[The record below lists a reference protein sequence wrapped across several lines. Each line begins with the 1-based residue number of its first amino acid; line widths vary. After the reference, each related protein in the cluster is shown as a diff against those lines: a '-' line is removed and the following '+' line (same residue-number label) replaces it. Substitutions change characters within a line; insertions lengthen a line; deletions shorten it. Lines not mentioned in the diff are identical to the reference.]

1 MAMVRAAEVVGVAAN
16 LLYTWMYLKGMVPE
30 AYLGAALGS
39 VALMWTCSKR
49 GLLAE
54 SSLHLFYLFM
64 AGYGA
69 WVATSWTPWGSVS
82 WVWHVGSIA
91 LGCLA
96 WGALVPV
103 LKARGSS
110 LPVVDGFTTV
120 FSILATWWMI
130 QFDALNWWYWL
141 VIDLVSVWL
150 YAKRGMPW
158 GALLFAV
165 YSLMALDGCF
175 EAIEWF

>member
-64 AGYGA
+64 AGFGA

-91 LGCLA
+91 LGCL
-96 WGALVPV
+96 GASAEGSRVIP
-103 LKARGSS
+103 ARGESIHHG
-110 LPVVDGFTTV
+110 LQHPCHVVDDPIQRV
-120 FSILATWWMI
+120 ELVVLAR
-130 QFDALNWWYWL
+130 D
-141 VIDLVSVWL
+141 
-150 YAKRGMPW
+150 
-158 GALLFAV
+158 
-165 YSLMALDGCF
+165 
-175 EAIEWF
+175 

>member
-1 MAMVRAAEVVGVAAN
+1 
-16 LLYTWMYLKGMVPE
+16 
-30 AYLGAALGS
+30 
-39 VALMWTCSKR
+39 
-49 GLLAE
+49 
-54 SSLHLFYLFM
+54 
-64 AGYGA
+64 
-69 WVATSWTPWGSVS
+69 
-82 WVWHVGSIA
+82 
-91 LGCLA
+91 
-96 WGALVPV
+96 
-103 LKARGSS
+103 
-110 LPVVDGFTTV
+110 
-120 FSILATWWMI
+120 MI

>member
-1 MAMVRAAEVVGVAAN
+1 M
-16 LLYTWMYLKGMVPE
+16 
-30 AYLGAALGS
+30 
-39 VALMWTCSKR
+39 
-49 GLLAE
+49 
-54 SSLHLFYLFM
+54 
-64 AGYGA
+64 
-69 WVATSWTPWGSVS
+69 
-82 WVWHVGSIA
+82 
-91 LGCLA
+91 
-96 WGALVPV
+96 